1 VTMSDTGRE
10 GRAGM
15 KNGIRAVSVVLIVGA
30 MYCPSAL
37 ADEYTDNRITES
49 ALRETRDILSCE
61 LLGHYDITD
70 LSVKRIEDLRGLG
83 SLRHDYGLVKA
94 TLTFSTKRNTT
105 KHPNLN
111 RDMFEPGSGMCQGSL
126 YLHRGVRLDMCS
138 REGSRY
144 CWQLTETAHGER
156 CRHTLAIE
164 KGISTPGLSAPG
176 GAGSGRVCAV
186 PQAAVA
192 LMPSRLPDASPTPH
206 RGKRRRGEQPLVP
219 AAGAWQ

>member
-1 VTMSDTGRE
+1 
-10 GRAGM
+10 M

-49 ALRETRDILSCE
+49 ALRETRDILSRK

-126 YLHRGVRLDMCS
+126 YLHCGVPVGHVFEGRLEVLLAVDGDGS
-138 REGSRY
+138 WRAVSPHTGDREGNIHSKVICSWRGGKRKGMCCSPSSRR
-144 CWQLTETAHGER
+144 AD
-156 CRHTLAIE
+156 AIE
-164 KGISTPGLSAPG
+164 VTRCIPN
-176 GAGSGRVCAV
+176 
-186 PQAAVA
+186 
-192 LMPSRLPDASPTPH
+192 PSSR
-206 RGKRRRGEQPLVP
+206 
-219 AAGAWQ
+219 